1 MNKLIG
7 ISGFARAGKD
17 TFCERCSNILLKY
30 GLKSKQFSFANA
42 LKAELDNLL
51 LNHTGIS
58 AFTED
63 DEQKKIIRPLLV
75 TYGTEVRRK
84 LNPECWIQS
93 INSKVEESLK
103 EGYYVFISDVRFLNE
118 ASWIQDTGGLLF
130 NIQRDDIGPANKDE
144 QEQYNLF
151 RSMVDYTI
159 SWPSFGHNH
168 IEECDAYIYRLLD
181 SQNSSNITF
190 PKQFLEI
197 FANS

>member
-1 MNKLIG
+1 MNNLIG

-17 TFCERCSNILLKY
+17 TFCERCSDILLKY
-30 GLKSKQFSFANA
+30 GLKSRQFSFANA
-42 LKAELDNLL
+42 LKNELNDLLLDNI
-51 LNHTGIS
+51 GIS

-63 DEQKKIIRPLLV
+63 NEEKKIIRPLLV

-84 LNPECWIQS
+84 LNPACWIES
-93 INSKVEESLK
+93 ISSKVEESLK

-118 ASWIQDTGGLLF
+118 ASWIQDSGGLLF
-130 NIQRDDIGPANKDE
+130 NIQRDGIGPANKDE

-159 SWPSFGHNH
+159 SWPSFGYNH
-168 IEECDAYIYRLLD
+168 IQECDPYIYRLID
-181 SQNSSNITF
+181 SKNPSKVRF